1 MIKKLWPRV
10 KKCLPWILAVILFIS
25 LAAGLFYQQ
34 KFAKAELTQVRLI
47 EEKRILAESYSSD
60 RAERIKKDKAK
71 NVVILSLKQQTIE
84 KDRASQAIVVKQA
97 NEIKALR
104 FTAGTWEDRYNRLE
118 PECLQLTVKV
128 KLQDETIGLLKLTIG
143 EMEDQHNE
151 NVEYIAGLETKF
163 EKCQRLLDIS
173 IANTDSILKKSWF
186 WKLFGNI
193 KIGPGGGFSI
203 AGNGDIGIYAI
214 WAIN

>member
-1 MIKKLWPRV
+1 MIKKLLLKV
-10 KKCLPWILAVILFIS
+10 KKYSPWILAVILFIS
-25 LAAGLFYQQ
+25 LAAGLFYKQ

-71 NVVILSLKQQTIE
+71 NIIILSLKQQTIE
-84 KDRASQAIVVKQA
+84 KDNASQLIVVKQA

-104 FTAGTWEDRYNRLE
+104 FTVGSWEDRYNRLE
-118 PECLQLTVKV
+118 PEALQLTAKV
-128 KLQDETIGLLKLTIG
+128 AAQDETIGLLKLTIS
-143 EMEDQHNE
+143 EMECQHNE
-151 NVEYIAGLETKF
+151 DIEYIAGLEMKF
-163 EKCQRLLDIS
+163 VKCQRLLDIS
-173 IANTDSILKKSWF
+173 IANTASILKKGWLF
-186 WKLFGNI
+186 KLFGNI

-203 AGNGDIGIYAI
+203 DGKGSIGIYAI